1 MVGLAAG
8 QRRADNVDDREA
20 LPPAYKQVDHAAVIL
35 LLGCSV
41 DGLVEQ
47 VREQRVQVTRLDGR
61 KAGAIG
67 HAVQADAL
75 GLTQQA
81 LFGQDDV
88 QHLIAGG
95 SVGVVHPGRLLGL
108 VKALRCGLVGLQA
121 AQVGDLNLELMAL
134 AVDDLHVL
142 PCDLVLLAL
151 AVIQK
156 VQCIHLLLHGR
167 FFEKL
172 GL

>member
-1 MVGLAAG
+1 MFAKSGIPGGIFGFWGTKKVARSLYILHKKQAVFFLSSPGEWQHDLDGEQLSAGLCRHGATVFLHDTAGNLQLIAVAASVVWLAAG
-8 QRRADNVDDREA
+8 QRRADDVDDREA

-47 VREQRVQVTRLDGR
+47 VLEQRVQGTRLDGR

-88 QHLIAGG
+88 
-95 SVGVVHPGRLLGL
+95 
-108 VKALRCGLVGLQA
+108 
-121 AQVGDLNLELMAL
+121 
-134 AVDDLHVL
+134 
-142 PCDLVLLAL
+142 
-151 AVIQK
+151 
-156 VQCIHLLLHGR
+156 
-167 FFEKL
+167 
-172 GL
+172 